1 MSGYTLIADE
11 PWFTLPIDQSA
22 SPDAVP
28 FLRLGLAD
36 DEGAPVIVVDLIAF
50 SAAGEASETLPALIT
65 VEDKARGP
73 HIPEE
78 VELGDGAMAYRSIG
92 AVPGSWENDTAI
104 PQFLCCHALRQGD
117 VDVLV
122 RTWLGPDPSVLTEV
136 ITPLETMLA
145 SLQIDS

>member
-1 MSGYTLIADE
+1 MSGYTLVADE

-36 DEGAPVIVVDLIAF
+36 DEGDPVIIVDLIAF

-73 HIPEE
+73 HTPEE
-78 VELGDGAMAYRSIG
+78 VELGDGTAAYRSIG
-92 AVPGSWENDTAI
+92 AIPGTWENDTAT
-104 PQFLCCHALRQGD
+104 PQFLCCHALRQGE
-117 VDVLV
+117 VDVV
-122 RTWLGPDPSVLTEV
+122 AHTWLGSDPRILKEV
-136 ITPLETMLA
+136 IGPLETMLA
-145 SLQIDS
+145 SLRIDS